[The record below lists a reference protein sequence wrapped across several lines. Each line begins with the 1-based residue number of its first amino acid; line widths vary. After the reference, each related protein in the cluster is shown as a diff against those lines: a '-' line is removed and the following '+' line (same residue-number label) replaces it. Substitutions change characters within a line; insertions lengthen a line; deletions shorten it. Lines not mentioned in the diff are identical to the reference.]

1 MNIFALH
8 NALLGLAK
16 MKTTI
21 SQLKPKLSDAL
32 LDKTM
37 LVLHTF
43 LPIHYGDVIWSLGTL
58 GYSLHNDNN
67 NNDNSS
73 NNNSSC
79 SNINSSSNSSIDKS
93 QSDRLLAIVSRVF
106 GTLHVRAAA
115 YLLQG
120 LAYMGYNWGKD
131 FQSGTCSLLNGR
143 EAPPL
148 ANSVSSTTSSSSNI
162 YYHIAIIIS

>member
-8 NALLGLAK
+8 NTLLGLAK
-16 MKTTI
+16 MKATI
-21 SQLKPKLSDAL
+21 QQIKPKLTSAL

-43 LPIHYGDVIWSLGTL
+43 LPIHYGDVIWSLGAI
-58 GYSLHNDNN
+58 GYSIH
-67 NNDNSS
+67 S
-73 NNNSSC
+73 N
-79 SNINSSSNSSIDKS
+79 IDKS

-106 GTLHVRAAA
+106 GTLHVKAAA

-120 LAYMGYNWGKD
+120 LSYMGYLWADD
-131 FQSGTCSLLNGR
+131 FLIGTCSLPYGR

-148 ANSVSSTTSSSSNI
+148 ANSVSSLSSKINI
-162 YYHIAIIIS
+162 YYIKLIYI